1 MAIRFLNTQPA
12 VQQLSDEELVSRFS
26 ETQQQTYFEELYRR
40 YMHLAYGVCLKL
52 MKNEDE
58 ARDVVSDVFKILF
71 LKLPKADVKSFK
83 AYLYTVSRNECIAKL
98 RQRKSEMEKLAKY
111 NHVENSPTDFMESDG
126 FAALFNAH
134 PTMEQEVERA
144 VAQLG
149 DEQKT
154 CVRLF
159 FYEDKSYREIAT
171 ETGFT
176 EKQVK
181 SYLQNGKR
189 NLRILLEK
197 ELRKHTT

>member
-1 MAIRFLNTQPA
+1 MAIRFLNKQPA
-12 VQQLSDEELVSRFS
+12 VQQLSDEELVSKFS
-26 ETQQQTYFEELYRR
+26 GTQQQTYFEELYRR

-52 MKNEDE
+52 MKNDDE

-71 LKLPKADVKSFK
+71 LKLPTADVKSFK

-98 RQRKSEMEKLAKY
+98 RQKKSEMEKLAKY

-134 PTMEQEVERA
+134 PTMEQEVEKA

-159 FYEDKSYREIAT
+159 FYDDKSYREIAT